1 MAGELLLIMVMVA
14 LLTTGYF
21 VINNVDEALPDS
33 LGSGGS
39 DSDNSSLPSSTD
51 DSGNTDGRNTA
62 GNSSIT
68 ANKSTTTDIS
78 SGSGRGGADTR
89 DSTDR
94 KTSGLIDSS
103 SMTPQKSQ
111 SSIDT
116 TDTHETKPYDATE
129 ESAIPED
136 VDDVKSD
143 NGDGMGTNYYQ
154 AEEES
159 ISENV
164 EEKYCPE
171 CGSDTSIDADFC
183 PNCGNSFG
191 SDSVVLRLGGEV
203 LELPYEEPVGAKVR
217 NHMIATEFSEY
228 AARHVSREHCQFTHE
243 SGTTYLVDLDSSHGT
258 AVNGDKVSSG
268 DRVSVNDD
276 DKISF
281 ADVATATI
289 VSA

>member
-1 MAGELLLIMVMVA
+1 MTGELLLIMIMVA

-39 DSDNSSLPSSTD
+39 DSDNSSLPSSTG

-62 GNSSIT
+62 RNSSIT
-68 ANKSTTTDIS
+68 ASKSTTTDS
-78 SGSGRGGADTR
+78 SPGSGKGGADTR
-89 DSTDR
+89 GSTDR
-94 KTSGLIDSS
+94 ETSGLIDSS

-116 TDTHETKPYDATE
+116 TDTHETKSYDATE

-136 VDDVKSD
+136 VDDVESD

-159 ISENV
+159 IGENV

-171 CGSDTSIDADFC
+171 CGSATGIDADFC
-183 PNCGNSFG
+183 PSCGNSFG

-203 LELPYEEPVGAKVR
+203 LEIPYEEPVGAKVR

-228 AARHVSREHCQFTHE
+228 AARHVSREHCQFTQE

-276 DKISF
+276 DKIRF